1 MAAAKI
7 EEMVYEDRISALPED
22 LLVTILLHVPI
33 KDAIA
38 TMILS
43 KRWRFIW
50 TILPKLEYD
59 FFSDGDEDDDDKV
72 VDNDDDDESKKTSWC
87 FFDKSME
94 LHKAPVL
101 TTLLIK
107 LGPGCSSDID
117 VRKWIAKAVDH
128 RVVVLRFKL
137 SCSNGPTRLP
147 KRIYTC
153 GTLKELTLAHKV
165 LLDFPSSCF
174 LPSLVFL
181 ELLFVVYKDDASLDR
196 FFSHCPVLNI
206 LVVKRNRRNR
216 DDNITK
222 FSVKIPSLEGLF
234 YVSDE
239 IISSLPDEDEVVD
252 TGKCLAIDTPA
263 LLDLT
268 IIDHSGDSFSIENMP
283 CLDFALIN
291 VKSFPDIDKSKTS
304 LSAVRSLV
312 LYMTDQV
319 IFPFSTVKFSRL
331 MKLRICPHR
340 SDWLEALLLLLKNSP
355 KLTELL
361 VDYAFTPDGIPLSWN
376 QPNSIPGCLSSQLKF
391 FEYREYGGRKE
402 EKEFVM
408 YILANS
414 KRLRKAIIS
423 VKPDLENKNLII
435 EELRDIPR
443 VSTFVEM
450 ICVG

>member
-72 VDNDDDDESKKTSWC
+72 VDNDDDDDDDESKKTSWC

-117 VRKWIAKAVDH
+117 VRKWIAKAVDR

-196 FFSHCPVLNI
+196 FFS
-206 LVVKRNRRNR
+206 R
-216 DDNITK
+216 
-222 FSVKIPSLEGLF
+222 
-234 YVSDE
+234 Y
-239 IISSLPDEDEVVD
+239 
-252 TGKCLAIDTPA
+252 TPA

-283 CLDFALIN
+283 CLEFALIN

-319 IFPFSTVKFSRL
+319 ILPFSTVKFSRL

-376 QPNSIPGCLSSQLKF
+376 QPNSIPGCLSSQLRF
-391 FEYREYGGRKE
+391 FEFREYGGREE